1 MEYSFARSDHK
12 LEKED
17 FDQEFH
23 DCLIGGGTM
32 GAITKQFPWLVP
44 FMQSLPDFMTTW
56 AKMSSYVKVTRVSLL
71 LFSLEQITFQIFNS
85 EC

>member
-12 LEKED
+12 VEKDD

-32 GAITKQFPWLVP
+32 GVITKQFPWLVP
-44 FMQSLPDFMTTW
+44 LMQSLPDFMTTW
-56 AKMSSYVKVTRVSLL
+56 AKMSSYVQVTRVS
-71 LFSLEQITFQIFNS
+71 FITYLKEKFTFYS
-85 EC
+85 FRGEC